1 MPENPRGPE
10 LSATH
15 DHPIGSVELT
25 SVLTFGVREAAL
37 AGVAVSPGV
46 TAGQGGVFAD
56 TAALTWTA
64 HITCSSIT
72 FVPTEES
79 IMDRPE

>member
-1 MPENPRGPE
+1 MPENPLGPD
-10 LSATH
+10 LSATY
-15 DHPIGSVELT
+15 DNPLGGIELT

-37 AGVAVSPGV
+37 AGVAVSPGA

-79 IMDRPE
+79 IMDRPD